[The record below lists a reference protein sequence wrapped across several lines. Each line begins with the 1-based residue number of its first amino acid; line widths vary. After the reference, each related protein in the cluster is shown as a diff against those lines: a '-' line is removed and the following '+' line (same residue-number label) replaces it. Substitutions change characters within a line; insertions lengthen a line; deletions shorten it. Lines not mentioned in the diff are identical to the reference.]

1 MQLFSTKLLN
11 DLSESSIDTWI
22 RESDMSEDTYIALLR
37 GINVGGKMLK
47 MADLKEAVAALGFED
62 VRTYLQSG
70 NMVFKAA
77 KASNAD
83 LADRIASAIQSHKAM
98 DVKIMVRNIHEWDR
112 VIADNPYAQAEEKPK
127 TVHAFILD
135 DQPGKDRIAILRA
148 KEAGSEE
155 WMTAGDAL
163 YLHTPD
169 GFGKSVLGNLV
180 ERVLKVPT
188 TARNWN
194 TVKALKELAAG
205 L

>member
-1 MQLFSTKLLN
+1 
-11 DLSESSIDTWI
+11 
-22 RESDMSEDTYIALLR
+22 MSEETYIALLR
-37 GINVGGKMLK
+37 GINVGGKVLK
-47 MADLKEAVAALGFED
+47 MADLKQAVAGLGFD
-62 VRTYLQSG
+62 CVTTYLQSG

-77 KASNAD
+77 RASNAD
-83 LADRIASAIQSHKAM
+83 LAGRIASAIQSHMAM
-98 DVKIMVRNIHEWDR
+98 DVKIMVRSGHEWDR
-112 VIADNPYAQAEEKPK
+112 VITGNPYPQAEDKPK

-155 WMTAGDAL
+155 WTIAGDAL

-169 GFGKSVLGNLV
+169 GFGRSVLGNLV
-180 ERVLKVPT
+180 ERTLKVPM

-194 TVKALKELAAG
+194 TVKALKELAAS

>member
-1 MQLFSTKLLN
+1 MN
-11 DLSESSIDTWI
+11 GE
-22 RESDMSEDTYIALLR
+22 TYIALLR
-37 GINVGGKMLK
+37 GINVGGKVLK
-47 MADLKEAVAALGFED
+47 MADLKEAVAGLGFED

-77 KASNAD
+77 RASNAD
-83 LADRIASAIQSHKAM
+83 LAGRIASAIQSHKAM
-98 DVKIMVRNIHEWDR
+98 DVEIMLRSIHEWDR
-112 VIADNPYAQAEEKPK
+112 VISGNPYPQAEDKPK

-155 WMTAGDAL
+155 WTIAGDAL

-180 ERVLKVPT
+180 ERILKVPM

-194 TVKALKELAAG
+194 TVKALKELAAS